1 RRPAALTRR
10 APRATMDDPRA
21 EGMPMPAAPPAAQP
35 ATHPLDPLTAAEI
48 AAAAAIV
55 RRAHAAGPG
64 WRFASIELAEPGKD
78 ELAAA
83 GYAGPAAPR
92 PLPRQAVA

>member
-1 RRPAALTRR
+1 
-10 APRATMDDPRA
+10 MNDPRA
-21 EGMPMPAAPPAAQP
+21 EGMPMPAAQAA
-35 ATHPLDPLTAAEI
+35 AHPLDPLTAAEI
-48 AAAAAIV
+48 ATAAAIV

-83 GYAGPAAPR
+83 GYPGSAAPGSR
-92 PLPRQAVA
+92 